1 MLKKLLLAVLV
12 AAPMSL
18 FAQKIAY
25 VNTQEVFQLMP
36 DVKEADA
43 KLAEVSKKYETEYK
57 KIQEFQNLA
66 QDTPE
71 SIKERR
77 QQELQELS
85 QKIQNFEE
93 VAGKDIQRQQQTLL
107 APIQEKIKSAI
118 QAVGQENAYTIIL
131 DSAQPL
137 YTGPDAVNATP
148 LVKKK
153 LTLSDAPAAAPAK

>member
-25 VNTQEVFQLMP
+25 VHPQEVFQLMP

-43 KLAEVSKKYETEYK
+43 KLAEVSKKYETEYKRLQDEFNK

-85 QKIQNFEE
+85 QKIQNFFIGHI
-93 VAGKDIQRQQQTLL
+93 VPNVLQHFF
-107 APIQEKIKSAI
+107 
-118 QAVGQENAYTIIL
+118 
-131 DSAQPL
+131 
-137 YTGPDAVNATP
+137 
-148 LVKKK
+148 
-153 LTLSDAPAAAPAK
+153 